1 MSHLLSGHHL
11 PKICCYSLSQDVN
24 DLSLAPS
31 LTILDHAQILKEIM
45 TVYQS
50 SLGDE
55 DEDEQ
60 IAGFEKILDIM
71 VDPAIDMCTRENEEK
86 KRLRPRWDEPV
97 FVINCLS
104 YLEVCNPTY
113 LYFVD

>member
-1 MSHLLSGHHL
+1 
-11 PKICCYSLSQDVN
+11 
-24 DLSLAPS
+24 
-31 LTILDHAQILKEIM
+31 M

-71 VDPAIDMCTRENEEK
+71 VNPAIDMCMRENEEK
-86 KRLRPRWDEPV
+86 KRLRLGWDEPV

-104 YLEVCNPTY
+104 YFEVRDPTC
-113 LYFVD
+113 L